1 MPGVREKPLHLQSNT
16 DLWVPIVFAPTFGSL
31 FVAVPLTVDT
41 GSWWNTL
48 GLVLLF
54 GGFFTLAG
62 VLAAVRGLPELRR
75 RGAWVPPGVA
85 RQPVLVSIVLVL
97 LIMTV
102 GVAYAVI
109 AYWVME
115 LAMVAGLRGVFAGV
129 LAPVVFFSL
138 VGVTGLVLRQ
148 LARKPPTSEGNAT
161 TEPSPPAE
169 HSPD

>member
-16 DLWVPIVFAPTFGSL
+16 DLWVPILFAPTFGSL

-41 GSWWNTL
+41 GSWWSTL

-97 LIMTV
+97 LIMTA
-102 GVAYAVI
+102 GVAYAL
-109 AYWVME
+109 AAFWVME
-115 LAMVAGLRGVFAGV
+115 LAMAAGLRGVFAGV

-138 VGVTGLVLRQ
+138 VGVTGLVLRRM
-148 LARKPPTSEGNAT
+148 ARKPPTSEGNAA
-161 TEPSPPAE
+161 TEPGPPAKRPPE
-169 HSPD
+169 